1 MKYDMNYPELKSGY
15 SKNTV
20 PRSHS
25 VGGDIICSAGLQTL
39 IIVSINQME
48 PKMTSSNL
56 FFCPQPK
63 DIYST
68 LIEE

>member
-1 MKYDMNYPELKSGY
+1 MNSPEQKSGW
-15 SKNTV
+15 SENTV
-20 PRSHS
+20 PGSHS
-25 VGGDIICSAGLQTL
+25 VVGDIICSAGLQPG
-39 IIVSINQME
+39 IIVSVNQME
-48 PKMTSSNL
+48 PKMTSSNP